1 MNQPPKNIF
10 SLTGFWAHLV
20 GLPLFVLG
28 LLLLF
33 CPYGFRNFGN
43 QILATNFSRYSF
55 HITMTFCIVLLVMLI
70 SRLATHFIHKS
81 TPFTR
86 TQYLLLCAAEMVF
99 SSGFTGLYL
108 WLFTGRHEAY
118 FMFFGYALV
127 YLAVAMAIPYI
138 IIYQYFSLQE
148 KEEQIVDAD
157 RVAQGEKIRFLDERG
172 NIKLI
177 VSQPSILYI
186 QSEENYL
193 RIYYLDEGKLSTY
206 LLRSSMKRIE
216 ETCAKNGLVRCH
228 RSYFVNKN
236 RVKVLQ
242 KDKEFTYAIL
252 DVPNTAHIPVSKN
265 YYDQVSAIL

>member
-10 SLTGFWAHLV
+10 SLTSFWAHFI

-33 CPYGFRNFGN
+33 FPYGFKN
-43 QILATNFSRYSF
+43 LEVTFSRYSF
-55 HITMTFCIVLLVMLI
+55 HITMTFCIILVVMLA
-70 SRLATHFIHKS
+70 SRLSTHFIHKQ
-81 TPFTR
+81 TPLTR
-86 TQYLLLCAAEMVF
+86 TQYLLLCAAEVLV
-99 SSGFTGLYL
+99 SSAFTGLYL
-108 WLFTGRHEAY
+108 WLFTRKTEAY
-118 FMFFGYALV
+118 FMYFGYVLV
-127 YLAVAMAIPYI
+127 YLSVAMAIPYI
-138 IIYQYFSLQE
+138 IIYQYFLIQD
-148 KEEQIVDAD
+148 KEEQLQDAD
-157 RVAQGEKIRFLDERG
+157 KLAQGEKVRFLDERG
-172 NIKLI
+172 NVKLI

-193 RIYYLDEGKLSTY
+193 RIYYLDEGKLNNY

-216 ETCAKNGLVRCH
+216 DTCAKNGLVRCH

-236 RVKVLQ
+236 RVQVLQ

>member
-1 MNQPPKNIF
+1 MYQPPKKLF
-10 SLTGFWAHLV
+10 SLSGFWAHLI

-33 CPYGFRNFGN
+33 FPYGFKN
-43 QILATNFSRYSF
+43 LEVTFSRYSF

-70 SRLATHFIHKS
+70 SRLTTYFIHKK
-81 TPFTR
+81 TPLTR
-86 TQYLLLCAAEMVF
+86 TQYYLLCGAEILF

-108 WLFTGRHEAY
+108 WLFTGKSEAY
-118 FMFFGYALV
+118 FMFFGNALV

-138 IIYQYFSLQE
+138 IIYQHFLIQD
-148 KEEQIVDAD
+148 KEEMLRDAD
-157 RVAQGEKIRFLDERG
+157 RLAQGEKVRFLDERG
-172 NIKLI
+172 NVKLI
-177 VSQPSILYI
+177 VSQQSILYI

-193 RIYYLDEGKLSTY
+193 RIYYLDDGKLNTY

-236 RVKVLQ
+236 RVQVLQ
-242 KDKEFTYAIL
+242 KDKDFTYAIL

-265 YYDQVSAIL
+265 YYDQILAIL

>member
-1 MNQPPKNIF
+1 MSQPPKKIL
-10 SLTGFWAHLV
+10 SLTGFWAHFI

-33 CPYGFRNFGN
+33 FPYGFRN
-43 QILATNFSRYSF
+43 LAVTFSRYSF
-55 HITMTFCIVLLVMLI
+55 HITMTFCIIVVVMLI
-70 SRLATHFIHKS
+70 SRLSTLFIHKKM
-81 TPFTR
+81 PLTR
-86 TQYLLLCAAEMVF
+86 SQYLVLCGGEILF
-99 SSGFTGLYL
+99 SSGFTSLYL
-108 WLFTGRHEAY
+108 WLFTGKTEAY
-118 FMFFGYALV
+118 FMYFGYVLV
-127 YLAVAMAIPYI
+127 YLAVAMTIPYI
-138 IIYQYFSLQE
+138 IIFQYFLLQDR
-148 KEEQIVDAD
+148 EEQLQDAD
-157 RVAQGEKIRFLDERG
+157 RLAQGEKVRFCDERG
-172 NIKLI
+172 NVRLI

-193 RIYYLDEGKLSTY
+193 RIYYLDEGKLNTY

-216 ETCAKNGLVRCH
+216 ETCAKSGLVRCH

-265 YYDQVSAIL
+265 YYDQISAML